1 MNLQLKELIPQLF
14 RLITDE
20 LGIDS
25 TNRFTQ
31 IKADFEKA
39 ISVQCSSSKLL
50 NFYVEDLLSLSQIEK
65 GTFRK
70 TVSRFN
76 VREAIEEVMT
86 IQRDKAESKNITME
100 LQLVGFEESGDVVTD
115 KMRLQQVVLSYQS
128 NAIKFTP
135 EGGRISIR
143 VAMEQREAH
152 KFLVVQ
158 VKDNGCGIS

>member
-1 MNLQLKELIPQLF
+1 MNSHLKELIPQLF

-25 TNRFTQ
+25 SNRFTQ

-70 TVSRFN
+70 TVSRFD

-86 IQRDKAESKNITME
+86 IQRDKAESKNILMD
-100 LQLVGFEESGDVVTD
+100 L
-115 KMRLQQVVLSYQS
+115 
-128 NAIKFTP
+128 
-135 EGGRISIR
+135 
-143 VAMEQREAH
+143 
-152 KFLVVQ
+152 
-158 VKDNGCGIS
+158 